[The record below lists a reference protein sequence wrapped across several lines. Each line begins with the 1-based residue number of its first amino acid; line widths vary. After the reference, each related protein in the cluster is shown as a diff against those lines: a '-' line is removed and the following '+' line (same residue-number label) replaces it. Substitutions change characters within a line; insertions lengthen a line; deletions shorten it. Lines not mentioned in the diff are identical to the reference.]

1 MILTALTTFFPPFA
15 TVLSRSTVSRASVLF
30 RSRILALAL
39 VLVCGSA
46 QAQTAVTPVTGDTSV
61 VVRRGQSL
69 LGIAASLLEASD
81 HYTTSELAVA
91 MRSLNELQSDRL
103 MPGQV
108 LQIPLRQLSDTPEL
122 PRIVDPRPARGI
134 YATAAVA
141 GSPRMMIL
149 A

>member
-30 RSRILALAL
+30 RSRILAL

-46 QAQTAVTPVTGDTSV
+46 QAQTTVTPVTGDTSV
-61 VVRRGQSL
+61 VVRRGQSI

-91 MRSLNELQSDRL
+91 MRSLNELQADRL
-103 MPGQV
+103 LPGQV
-108 LQIPLRQLSDTPEL
+108 LHLME
-122 PRIVDPRPARGI
+122 
-134 YATAAVA
+134 Y
-141 GSPRMMIL
+141 
-149 A
+149 